1 MFLYIDYMFEWA
13 KLFNTLHD
21 FGKRLRG
28 CMAVPLLH
36 IQEATILR

>member
-1 MFLYIDYMFEWA
+1 MFFEYMFEWA
-13 KLFNTLHD
+13 KLFNTLHE

-28 CMAVPLLH
+28 YMAVPLLP